1 MHVELTDEFIERLRR
16 YLDDRAALAAA
27 DDADEAYSP
36 DRWEDLDDEAVGIVF
51 ELAEIIEL

>member
-1 MHVELTDEFIERLRR
+1 MHVELTDEFIARLRR

-27 DDADEAYSP
+27 DDIDETYS
-36 DRWEDLDDEAVGIVF
+36 DRWKKLDDEAVGIVF